1 MQRRKFRKTGARVLR
16 EYGAVN
22 PPPHIPDAART
33 WSLRPHPASAWLPAF
48 GLRVAVQPLAD
59 GLWLDYALTG
69 DLDGLL
75 LPAPQV
81 PGHADGLW
89 RHTCLE
95 AFVIEDDGRAY
106 REFNFSP
113 TGQWAHYRFSNQRV
127 PDLAPAVPL
136 AAPMCEWR
144 TTPGL
149 LSLRAR
155 LPALPASPDT
165 DRRLGLSAVLEHR
178 DGRLSYWALAHPAAR
193 PDFHDPA
200 GWRTLPCA
208 G

>member
-1 MQRRKFRKTGARVLR
+1 MLR

-22 PPPHIPDAART
+22 PPLPPDAARP

-48 GLRVAVQPLAD
+48 GLSVEVQCTED
-59 GLWLDYALTG
+59 GLRLGYMLTG
-69 DLDGLL
+69 ELDDLLV
-75 LPAPQV
+75 PAPQH
-81 PGHADGLW
+81 PGPADELW

-95 AFVIEDDGRAY
+95 AFLLEGSGPGY
-106 REFNFSP
+106 RELNFSP
-113 TGQWAHYRFSNQRV
+113 SGQWAHYRFSGQRV
-127 PDLAPAVPL
+127 RDVTPAVPL
-136 AAPMCEWR
+136 TAPVCQWQM
-144 TTPGL
+144 TPGQL
-149 LSLRAR
+149 KLQVR
-155 LPALPASPDT
+155 LPAHVELPD
-165 DRRLGLSAVLEHR
+165 DGRLLGLSAVLEHR